1 MDVDREPR
9 RFLPA
14 PRLAIRRQIRAA
26 DVCSASCTSAQLPPR
41 PLAFRLGVW
50 LQRSPKKGHAGS
62 VSGGRSELS
71 ELLPHPPGAVTPDVA
86 LRSALFSPVL
96 RSTRRQQAERRAVRR
111 YVRALQRCM
120 PGTDG
125 RIPGFTCQHKTKCI
139 LLKKKRRQI
148 IKKRK

>member
-1 MDVDREPR
+1 MSIGSPGAFFPLRAWRSGGRSGQQTSAAPHAPPR
-9 RFLPA
+9 SFLRVPS
-14 PRLAIRRQIRAA
+14 PS
-26 DVCSASCTSAQLPPR
+26 DSASGSSAHQ
-41 PLAFRLGVW
+41 
-50 LQRSPKKGHAGS
+50 KGHAGS
-62 VSGGRSELS
+62 VSVGRSELS

-86 LRSALFSPVL
+86 LRSALFSPLL

-139 LLKKKRRQI
+139 LLKKIEGK
-148 IKKRK
+148 